1 MECRDLRFYDD
12 FTSVKRFPDAA
23 RRADCPLR
31 KSIADVSCLR
41 SRCGAHRKDRAL
53 AACPALRAFP
63 KMLDLIQQHAVL
75 AAQPAFEL
83 RDSGP
88 TVAAFRVVASDH
100 CRRAL
105 AQPVRRSNG
114 CRASG
119 IMGTTNILV
128 PIPDAA
134 KRLNLPPAV
143 SPKECGSDPAI
154 AAEAATTG
162 STAAQETTSSTAR
175 AYSCTTTLRR
185 RRPARR
191 PGDRLHAQA
200 LGRLYALPR

>member
-23 RRADCPLR
+23 RRADCPLK

-105 AQPVRRSNG
+105 AQPVRRSNW

-134 KRLNLPPAV
+134 KHLNLPPRGLAKRV
-143 SPKECGSDPAI
+143 WFRRGNSDQCALK
-154 AAEAATTG
+154 ATQ
-162 STAAQETTSSTAR
+162 TAARHFRRDANLVSNGAGPSPDGHLLTA
-175 AYSCTTTLRR
+175 L
-185 RRPARR
+185 
-191 PGDRLHAQA
+191 LQ
-200 LGRLYALPR
+200 